1 MSTEDDM
8 IDKMGITHDG
18 TKVHRMP
25 QLHKTC
31 RAVGSPPAT
40 FTCMAIPVVM
50 LTLSLRSFAGIT
62 TGYSDGRPPGVY
74 LAHSWFHA
82 GYLDD
87 TPPGVNLGYS
97 CLHTGYPDGRPS
109 GFVEI
114 KKESAS
120 FNQETPSTFKTHTRL
135 SHIYIIIILSTS
147 SVLLYYRLQRN
158 KKSLNHKSQTIP
170 LRDKQANHVDKPA
183 KNQDKSTEPKHMK
196 QAGNFKIFVNKSKKL

>member
-1 MSTEDDM
+1 MLHDVAVNIGIQLTFMLLIYGREAAMSAEDDM

-50 LTLSLRSFAGIT
+50 PTPSLRSFAGIT
-62 TGYSDGRPPGVY
+62 TGYSDGRPPGVN

-97 CLHTGYPDGRPS
+97 CFHAGYQDGRPS
-109 GFVEI
+109 GFVD
-114 KKESAS
+114 KKGERFLQSGNTLH
-120 FNQETPSTFKTHTRL
+120 FQNTHTIKSYLHHYYSLYFIRL
-135 SHIYIIIILSTS
+135 IILQIT
-147 SVLLYYRLQRN
+147 
-158 KKSLNHKSQTIP
+158 KKQKIP
-170 LRDKQANHVDKPA
+170 
-183 KNQDKSTEPKHMK
+183 
-196 QAGNFKIFVNKSKKL
+196 

>member
-1 MSTEDDM
+1 MSAEDDM

-25 QLHKTC
+25 QPHKTC

-50 LTLSLRSFAGIT
+50 PTPSLRSFASIT
-62 TGYSDGRPPGVY
+62 TGYSNGRHPGVYTHSCLHTGYPDNRPPGVN

-97 CLHTGYPDGRPS
+97 CFHAGYQDGRPS
-109 GFVEI
+109 GFVD
-114 KKESAS
+114 KKGERFLQSGNTLH
-120 FNQETPSTFKTHTRL
+120 FQNTHTIKSYLHHYYSLYFIRL
-135 SHIYIIIILSTS
+135 IILQIT
-147 SVLLYYRLQRN
+147 
-158 KKSLNHKSQTIP
+158 KKQKIP
-170 LRDKQANHVDKPA
+170 
-183 KNQDKSTEPKHMK
+183 
-196 QAGNFKIFVNKSKKL
+196 